1 VLSNWNLFKIKKDI
15 RSSIIPPRNTRR
27 TFAHH
32 PALRQSIRHQQ
43 GWPRGLA
50 DHIINECDSNDSK
63 IHKNW
68 EFGGRVAARWLHVAI
83 INRANRPWSSTRHPR
98 QLPWSA
104 EGRLEKSLPVAG
116 TQAGYCRRKKRKKIL
131 QIDIW
136 PGRRDSHLH
145 RRRRNQQIE
154 AGS

>member
-1 VLSNWNLFKIKKDI
+1 VLSNRNLFKIKKDI
-15 RSSIIPPRNTRR
+15 RSSILPPRNTRR
-27 TFAHH
+27 TLIQ
-32 PALRQSIRHQQ
+32 PS
-43 GWPRGLA
+43 
-50 DHIINECDSNDSK
+50 DKVSDINKD
-63 IHKNW
+63 
-68 EFGGRVAARWLHVAI
+68 GRVDSLTILLTNATATTPKSTRIGNLGAEWLRGGDMCEAN
-83 INRANRPWSSTRHPR
+83 INRTNRPWSSTRHSR

-104 EGRLEKSLPVAG
+104 EGRPEKSLPGAG
-116 TQAGYCRRKKRKKIL
+116 TQAGYCRRKKRRKIL